1 MVNVIRSVILL
12 SLVLQSSCIQFKIP
26 QVDKVVTKVMNK
38 FAPYVHNK
46 GNHSDIPVIPAKENM
61 SEIIPRATPYWYEQI
76 SHQGKSPFGPGGYV
90 VYRNVKDY
98 GAKGKSYIYRCSPL
112 TCSR

>member
-1 MVNVIRSVILL
+1 MVNLIRSVVFL
-12 SLVLQSSCIQFKIP
+12 SLVLQSSCIQFKVP

-46 GNHSDIPVIPAKENM
+46 GNHSDVAFIPAKDDM
-61 SEIIPRATPYWYEQI
+61 AKIIPRASPYWYEQI
-76 SHQGKSPFGPGGYV
+76 SHQGKSAWGPAGYS

-98 GAKGKSYIYRCSPL
+98 GAKGKSINQYVEIHC
-112 TCSR
+112 